1 MDGQVAQV
9 VASVVGA
16 TTVVIGA
23 LVGLGWWLSDQFR
36 KQSSELNKSIY
47 GIRDKLVEKM
57 GEVEDKLEI
66 QIRAHEKLD
75 DERFNALNLTLIKNE
90 LRGGSGL

>member
-9 VASVVGA
+9 VASIAGA
-16 TTVVIGA
+16 TTVVVTG
-23 LVGLGWWLSDQFR
+23 LVGLGYWLSNQFR
-36 KQSSELNKSIY
+36 TQN
-47 GIRDKLVEKM
+47 DKIIEKLD
-57 GEVEDKLEI
+57 EVEDKLYS

-75 DERFNALNLTLIKNE
+75 DERFNNLNLQLIKNE